1 MKGKNKVLIVDDDP
15 FSMDLLDQELSD
27 LGYDTYQANDGE
39 EALQK
44 VGEADPDLILLDV
57 MMPKLDGYEVCRR
70 LKSKEETRLIPV
82 VMITAL
88 KELEDRIKGIE
99 AGADDFLSKPFN
111 TLELQARVKSLLRV
125 KYLNEALRDKNRE
138 LESTLKRLQEAQ
150 AELKAEK
157 DRLAQ
162 ELRAAHD
169 MQMGLLPQAGLV
181 VEGIDISGTCLPAS
195 EVGGDYF
202 NYIWMNEENTELGI
216 AVADVSGKAM
226 KAAMIATVASGMLQ
240 SEVKGWAN
248 TRFVPTED
256 VLSRLNT
263 LLYLVT
269 EKMTFVAFSLAA
281 INFKERILRF
291 SNAGLW
297 EPIVKRGGELFC
309 LKTTGNKLPL
319 GIIEKGTYE
328 ESSIEL
334 REGDV
339 VVFYT
344 DGVIEATDDSD
355 EMYGNERLERVIS
368 NFADVEGRSARS
380 LIDEV
385 LADASKFAGSAE
397 QQDDMTLV
405 VVKVERET

>member
-1 MKGKNKVLIVDDDP
+1 MEGKSKVLIVDDDP
-15 FSMDLLDQELSD
+15 FSTDLLDQELSD
-27 LGYDTYQANDGE
+27 LGYDTYQAHDGE

-44 VGEADPDLILLDV
+44 VREADPDLILLDV
-57 MMPKLDGYEVCRR
+57 MMPKMDGYEVCRR

-138 LESTLKRLQEAQ
+138 LELTLESLQEAQ
-150 AELKAEK
+150 AQLKAEK

-162 ELRAAHD
+162 ELKAAHD
-169 MQMGLLPQAGLV
+169 MQMGLLPQTGLV
-181 VEGIDISGTCLPAS
+181 IEGIDISGTCLPAS

-202 NYIWMNEENTELGI
+202 NYIWMNEENTELGV
-216 AVADVSGKAM
+216 AVGDVSGKAM
-226 KAAMIATVASGMLQ
+226 KAAMIATIASGMLQ
-240 SEVKGWAN
+240 SEIKAGGS
-248 TRFVPTED
+248 TGD
-256 VLSRLNT
+256 ILSRQNT

-269 EKMTFVAFSLAA
+269 GKITFVAFSLAA
-281 INFKERILRF
+281 INIKDRILRF

-297 EPIVKRGGELFC
+297 EPIVKRGRELFY

-344 DGVIEATDDSD
+344 DGVIEATDDSN
-355 EMYGNERLERVIS
+355 EMYGYERLERVIS

-385 LADASKFAGSAE
+385 LADVSKFAGGSE
-397 QQDDMTLV
+397 QEDDMTLV
-405 VVKVERET
+405 VVKVKRETSKEA